1 MEVEIQRCPCQG
13 EIEHDSYPMAE
24 YKFGS
29 DITKVLPMICPDSD
43 LDMDGL
49 EQLYP
54 KLIEIGQHAD
64 SAMYT
69 SYYQGVI
76 LRIEKDLYLYRF
88 GDVDDS
94 DEYFYLI
101 GSFEDALIS
110 LLGKC
115 TYEGSLPWEE
125 IIIASGLGYLDALNE
140 WEDLVPSEIFATND
154 HESGSFITVSSFKDD
169 AEVRDF
175 INRSETQ
182 DIRAQSKEWQ
192 LKLESWVNAQDEKK
206 QNSNVS
212 HIIPMKPLVKF
223 VFPNF
228 IYFLHHKIKNGLVN
242 RKEEWGFYVRDLA

>member
-13 EIEHDSYPMAE
+13 EAEHDSYPMAE

-43 LDMDGL
+43 LDMGGL
-49 EQLYP
+49 EELYP
-54 KLIEIGQHAD
+54 QLIGIGQLKE
-64 SAMYT
+64 SAMYAA
-69 SYYQGVI
+69 YYQGVI

-115 TYEGSLPWEE
+115 TYEGSPPWEE

-154 HESGSFITVSSFKDD
+154 HESGSFVTVSSFKDD

-192 LKLESWVNAQDEKK
+192 LKLESWINAQDENK
-206 QNSNVS
+206 
-212 HIIPMKPLVKF
+212 
-223 VFPNF
+223 
-228 IYFLHHKIKNGLVN
+228 
-242 RKEEWGFYVRDLA
+242 

>member
-13 EIEHDSYPMAE
+13 EVEHDSYPMAE

-43 LDMDGL
+43 LDMGGL
-49 EQLYP
+49 EELYP
-54 KLIEIGQHAD
+54 KLIGIGRLRE
-64 SAMYT
+64 SAMYAA
-69 SYYQGVI
+69 YYQGVI

-94 DEYFYLI
+94 EGYFYLI

-140 WEDLVPSEIFATND
+140 WEDLVPSEIFANND
-154 HESGSFITVSSFKDD
+154 YESGSFITVSSCKDD

-175 INRSETQ
+175 INSSETQ
-182 DIRAQSKEWQ
+182 DIRAQSKHWQ
-192 LKLESWVNAQDEKK
+192 LKLESWVNAQDENK
-206 QNSNVS
+206 
-212 HIIPMKPLVKF
+212 
-223 VFPNF
+223 
-228 IYFLHHKIKNGLVN
+228 
-242 RKEEWGFYVRDLA
+242 

>member
-13 EIEHDSYPMAE
+13 EAEHDSYPMAE